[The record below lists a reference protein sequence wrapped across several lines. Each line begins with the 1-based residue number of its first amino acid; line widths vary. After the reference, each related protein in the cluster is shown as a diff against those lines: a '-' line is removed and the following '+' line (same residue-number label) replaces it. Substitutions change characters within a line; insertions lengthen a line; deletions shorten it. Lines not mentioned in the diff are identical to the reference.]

1 MRSAKRVPSSLS
13 VFGQYRI
20 PLIRTEDDAWAEFA
34 MVDGMQRRA
43 SGADAVRSGE
53 AVREHVREGMVA
65 RGRGD
70 VRCGDRERAARRRD
84 QCRPIPSARAA
95 PDRVD
100 QRTTPGRVPRQ
111 RG

>member
-43 SGADAVRSGE
+43 SGADAAWAAGAPTAPPVDPLRRGASDR
-53 AVREHVREGMVA
+53 REVA
-65 RGRGD
+65 PRRA
-70 VRCGDRERAARRRD
+70 RERGPP
-84 QCRPIPSARAA
+84 Q
-95 PDRVD
+95 
-100 QRTTPGRVPRQ
+100 G
-111 RG
+111 GK

>member
-43 SGADAVRSGE
+43 SGAAWAAGAPRLPDAP
-53 AVREHVREGMVA
+53 AVAVSEESLAIVSEESLAVVNDFQQKA
-65 RGRGD
+65 I
-70 VRCGDRERAARRRD
+70 EERRRLR
-84 QCRPIPSARAA
+84 QSILSGGAPRTGAR
-95 PDRVD
+95 
-100 QRTTPGRVPRQ
+100 
-111 RG
+111 

>member
-43 SGADAVRSGE
+43 SGADAAAWAAGAPRLPDAP
-53 AVREHVREGMVA
+53 AVAVSEESLAIVSEESLAVVNDFQQKA
-65 RGRGD
+65 I
-70 VRCGDRERAARRRD
+70 EERRRLR
-84 QCRPIPSARAA
+84 QSILSGGAPRTGAR
-95 PDRVD
+95 
-100 QRTTPGRVPRQ
+100 
-111 RG
+111 

>member
-43 SGADAVRSGE
+43 SGADA
-53 AVREHVREGMVA
+53 A
-65 RGRGD
+65 
-70 VRCGDRERAARRRD
+70 
-84 QCRPIPSARAA
+84 
-95 PDRVD
+95 
-100 QRTTPGRVPRQ
+100 
-111 RG
+111 

>member
-43 SGADAVRSGE
+43 SGGAAGAPRLPDAPAVAVSEESLAIVSGGSL
-53 AVREHVREGMVA
+53 AVVNDFQQKAIEE
-65 RGRGD
+65 
-70 VRCGDRERAARRRD
+70 RRRLR
-84 QCRPIPSARAA
+84 QSILSGGAPRTGAR
-95 PDRVD
+95 
-100 QRTTPGRVPRQ
+100 
-111 RG
+111 

>member
-43 SGADAVRSGE
+43 SGADAAAWAAGAPRQPDAP
-53 AVREHVREGMVA
+53 AVAVSEESLAIVSEESLAVVNDFQQKA
-65 RGRGD
+65 I
-70 VRCGDRERAARRRD
+70 EERRRLR
-84 QCRPIPSARAA
+84 QSILSGGAPRTGAR
-95 PDRVD
+95 
-100 QRTTPGRVPRQ
+100 
-111 RG
+111 

>member
-43 SGADAVRSGE
+43 SGADADAAWAAGAPRLPDAP
-53 AVREHVREGMVA
+53 AVAVSEESLAIVSEESLAVVNDFQQKA
-65 RGRGD
+65 I
-70 VRCGDRERAARRRD
+70 EERRRLR
-84 QCRPIPSARAA
+84 QSILSGGAPRTGAR
-95 PDRVD
+95 
-100 QRTTPGRVPRQ
+100 
-111 RG
+111 